1 LSEIKII
8 LDAFSQS
15 SSLDES
21 IKKLEKIIEL
31 SDKIKN
37 NKDALKGGATSG
49 NDTARL
55 IAENAKLVESIDKIR
70 TAEQKKQDTIKAE
83 QGIVGSLKKE
93 VRELNK
99 AIDQSKN
106 IKEVEQLNRKL
117 TETKGKLNDVKNAG
131 KEATNTFG
139 NALSSFQF
147 KFNAL
152 GQAVG
157 QLAVSGLTQLAS
169 QAVDFAKESVKAF
182 LEAELN
188 AKKLEVALQNISGEG
203 TGAFNKLIKQ
213 SEELQ
218 KISIFS
224 DDDIQ
229 NAQTALVQYGLT
241 SDEVEKLLPKIL
253 DLASAQ
259 GIDLASATDISIKA
273 INGQTKGLKTAGIAF
288 EDTGTKAGNLAKLT
302 DNLNKFQGQSSAIME
317 TNAGKLARLGNAYD
331 DFKESVGEALIDI
344 ADQTIE
350 LGVET
355 AAFLKLVFTG
365 YIGFGEY
372 MAGKTAREAA
382 KTSKL
387 VAEVNRKAFDSEVQ
401 YQTTR
406 TEAQRKSEYDAYKRN
421 NVDLLVQRKEFIA
434 SGDKDNLGRVNREIA
449 YNQNIIKAIEKVNAD
464 FLLKKE
470 SDAVKTDE
478 KIAKAEIEKTKDLA
492 REIRAIKIE
501 QEDEYL
507 RASDKLKED
516 AANRIEDL
524 KNDKSVKN
532 EKQRAELILEI
543 NKKLSSDLIALN
555 KKEQDEVQG
564 LQDKAM
570 DEATK
575 KRQDDLDKAKKAKK
589 EKDDKAHEL
598 GLEKLREEAE
608 ADNKLR
614 DKEIAAREEFKK
626 QTLQFGEDLLK
637 ELEKISDKKIAL
649 LDKEISSQDKNIDK
663 QRELADKG
671 LANTLAFEER
681 KKAEL
686 ERSKIAE
693 QKKQEK
699 IAKTQ
704 AFFNAFSSYSKDEP
718 QTAAIKALKDVLLAE
733 VVAKAFAKEGGIVGE
748 IAEPVAGGRIDRGI
762 FKGRSHSQ
770 GGIHLEA
777 EGNEGIFSGKEM
789 GNLGRENFYAL
800 KNLLKNPIDD
810 AIFERQNDAFN
821 ASIPIINVI
830 NKSDQVVE
838 KLDELKKVIADKKE
852 TVWNISPNGLIS
864 KEEFERGFKTIT
876 QYKKAKRRF

>member
-1 LSEIKII
+1 MSEIKIT

-37 NKDALKGGATSG
+37 NKDALKGGSTSG

-55 IAENAKLVESIDKIR
+55 IAENAKLVDSIDKIR
-70 TAEQKKQDTIKAE
+70 AAEQKKQDTIKAE

-147 KFNAL
+147 KFNVL
-152 GQAVG
+152 GQAIG
-157 QLAVSGLTQLAS
+157 QLAVSALTSLAS
-169 QAVDFAKESVKAF
+169 QAVDFGKESVKAF
-182 LEAELN
+182 IEAELN
-188 AKKLEVALQNISGEG
+188 AKKLEVALQNIGGEG
-203 TGAFNKLIKQ
+203 KGAFDKLIKQ

-259 GIDLASATDISIKA
+259 GIDLATATDVSIKA

-331 DFKESVGEALIDI
+331 DFKESAGEALIDI
-344 ADQTIE
+344 VNETMD

-355 AAFLKLVFTG
+355 AAFLKLVFSGFSG
-365 YIGFGEY
+365 YAEY
-372 MAGKTAREAA
+372 VSGKAARETA
-382 KTSKL
+382 KASKL
-387 VAEVNRKAFDSEVQ
+387 IAEVNRKSFDSEVE

-406 TEAQRKSEYDAYKRN
+406 TEAQRKSEYNAYKRS
-421 NVDLLVQRKEFIA
+421 NVDLLAQRKQFIA
-434 SGDKDNLGRVNREIA
+434 SGDKENEKRINAEIVYNLNV
-449 YNQNIIKAIEKVNAD
+449 IKAIEKVNAD

-470 SDAVKTDE
+470 SDAAKTDE
-478 KIAKAEIEKTKDLA
+478 KIGENSIKTDKKTAKVIRKESYKELEERLAAEEKAEKEKADEIEKYKMSQFDKNAKKMTKDA
-492 REIRAIKIE
+492 QKATK
-501 QEDEYL
+501 
-507 RASDKLKED
+507 D
-516 AANRIEDL
+516 AE
-524 KNDKSVKN
+524 
-532 EKQRAELILEI
+532 
-543 NKKLSSDLIALN
+543 
-555 KKEQDEVQG
+555 
-564 LQDKAM
+564 DKAS
-570 DEATK
+570 
-575 KRQDDLDKAKKAKK
+575 
-589 EKDDKAHEL
+589 
-598 GLEKLREEAE
+598 EEQ
-608 ADNKLR
+608 KLR
-614 DKEIAAREEFKK
+614 DKELAAQEEFKK
-626 QTLQFGEDLLK
+626 QTLQFGEDVLK

-686 ERSKIAE
+686 ERAKIAE

-699 IAKTQ
+699 LAKIQ
-704 AFFNAFSSYSKDEP
+704 AFFNAFASYSKDEP
-718 QTAAIKALKDVLLAE
+718 QTAAVKALKDVLLAE

-748 IAEPVAGGRIDRGI
+748 LAEPIAGGRIDRGI
-762 FKGRSHSQ
+762 FKGRSHLQ

-777 EGNEGIFSGKEM
+777 EGNEGIFSGREM

-800 KNLLKNPIDD
+800 KNLLKNPIDES
-810 AIFERQNDAFN
+810 IFERQNESFMGA
-821 ASIPIINVI
+821 IPIIQAI
-830 NKSDQVVE
+830 NNNNEVVKE
-838 KLDELKKVIADKKE
+838 LQELKATIKNKPETSVNWDAMNNMVI
-852 TVWNISPNGLIS
+852 TNI
-864 KEEFERGFKTIT
+864 ERGFKTIT
-876 QYKKAKRRF
+876 TKKQSKRRF

>member
-1 LSEIKII
+1 MSEIKIT

-37 NKDALKGGATSG
+37 NKDALKSGSTSA
-49 NDTARL
+49 NDTAKL
-55 IAENAKLVESIDKIR
+55 VAENAKL
-70 TAEQKKQDTIKAE
+70 AEAIEKVRIAEKKKQDTIKAE
-83 QGIVGSLKKE
+83 EGIVGSLKKE

-106 IKEVEQLNRKL
+106 IKEVEQLNKKL

-147 KFNAL
+147 KFNVL
-152 GQAVG
+152 GQAIG
-157 QLAVSGLTQLAS
+157 QLAVSGLTSLAS
-169 QAVDFAKESVKAF
+169 QAVDFGKESVKAF
-182 LEAELN
+182 IEAELN
-188 AKKLEVALQNISGEG
+188 AKKLEVALQNIGGEG
-203 TGAFNKLIKQ
+203 KGAFDKLIKQ

-259 GIDLASATDISIKA
+259 GIDLATATDVSIKA

-331 DFKESVGEALIDI
+331 DFKESAGEALIDI
-344 ADQTIE
+344 ANETMD

-355 AAFLKLVFTG
+355 AAFLKLVFSGFSG
-365 YIGFGEY
+365 YAEY
-372 MAGKTAREAA
+372 VSGKAARETA
-382 KTSKL
+382 KASKL
-387 VAEVNRKAFDSEVQ
+387 IAEVNRKSFDSEVE

-406 TEAQRKSEYDAYKRN
+406 TEAQRKSEYNAYKRS
-421 NVDLLVQRKEFIA
+421 NVDLLAQRKEFIA
-434 SGDKDNLGRVNREIA
+434 SGDKENEKRINKEIVYNLNV
-449 YNQNIIKAIEKVNAD
+449 IKAIEKVNAD

-470 SDAVKTDE
+470 SDTAKTDE
-478 KIAKAEIEKTKDLA
+478 KIAKTSIKIAKVIRKESFKELQERLAAEEKADKEKADEIEKYKMSQFDKNAKKMTKDA
-492 REIRAIKIE
+492 EKATK
-501 QEDEYL
+501 
-507 RASDKLKED
+507 D
-516 AANRIEDL
+516 AE
-524 KNDKSVKN
+524 
-532 EKQRAELILEI
+532 
-543 NKKLSSDLIALN
+543 
-555 KKEQDEVQG
+555 
-564 LQDKAM
+564 DKAS
-570 DEATK
+570 
-575 KRQDDLDKAKKAKK
+575 
-589 EKDDKAHEL
+589 
-598 GLEKLREEAE
+598 EEQ
-608 ADNKLR
+608 KLR
-614 DKEIAAREEFKK
+614 DKELAAQEEFKK
-626 QTLQFGEDLLK
+626 QTLQFGEDVLK

-686 ERSKIAE
+686 ERAKIAE

-699 IAKTQ
+699 LAKIQ
-704 AFFNAFSSYSKDEP
+704 AFFNAFASYSKDEP
-718 QTAAIKALKDVLLAE
+718 QTAAVKALKDVLLAE

-748 IAEPVAGGRIDRGI
+748 IAEPLSGGRIDRGI
-762 FKGRSHSQ
+762 FKGRSHAR

-789 GNLGRENFYAL
+789 GNLGRENFYNL

-810 AIFERQNDAFN
+810 GIFERQNDSFMGA
-821 ASIPIINVI
+821 IPIIQAI
-830 NKSDQVVE
+830 NNNNEVVRE
-838 KLDELKKVIADKKE
+838 LQELKATIKSKPETSVNWDAMNNMVIAKIE
-852 TVWNISPNGLIS
+852 N
-864 KEEFERGFKTIT
+864 GFKTIT
-876 QYKKAKRRF
+876 TKKQSKRRF

>member
-1 LSEIKII
+1 MSEIKII

-70 TAEQKKQDTIKAE
+70 AAEQKKQDTIKAE
-83 QGIVGSLKKE
+83 QGIIGSLKKE
-93 VRELNK
+93 VKEYKK
-99 AIDQSKN
+99 ALDQATNLKDIEN
-106 IKEVEQLNRKL
+106 YNRKL
-117 TETKGKLNDVKNAG
+117 TETEGKLKAVKNAG

-152 GQAVG
+152 GQAIG
-157 QLAVSGLTQLAS
+157 QLAVTGLTNLAS
-169 QAVDFAKESVKAF
+169 HAVDFGKEAVHAF
-182 LEAELN
+182 IDAELN
-188 AKKLEVALQNISGEG
+188 AKKLEVALKNISGEG
-203 TGAFNKLIKQ
+203 KGSFERLVKQ

-218 KISIFS
+218 AISIFS

-229 NAQTALVQYGLT
+229 KSQTALVQYGLT
-241 SDEVEKLLPKIL
+241 SKEVEKLLPKIL

-259 GIDLASATDISIKA
+259 GIDLGSATEIAIKA
-273 INGQTKGLKTAGIAF
+273 INGQTKGLRTAGIAF
-288 EDTGTKAGNLAKLT
+288 EDTGSKVGNLAKLT
-302 DNLNKFQGQSSAIME
+302 DNLNKFQGQSAAVME
-317 TNAGKLARLGNAYD
+317 TNAGKIELLKNAYD
-331 DFKESVGEALIDI
+331 DILEGIGEDIVFITNATIEGGTTLTEFIQASFGGLQGYADLALYKWKQMLKEIDKDIAAKEERVKGAFQDEFNEQSTSFLRKRYTRDQALLNQALESRKAAIAEGNKIQEKESNETIRALKREQETILEVLQKRNEKEASD
-344 ADQTIE
+344 
-350 LGVET
+350 
-355 AAFLKLVFTG
+355 
-365 YIGFGEY
+365 
-372 MAGKTAREAA
+372 KTKSDDKINERSIKE
-382 KTSKL
+382 SK
-387 VAEVNRKAFDSEVQ
+387 
-401 YQTTR
+401 R
-406 TEAQRKSEYDAYKRN
+406 TEEIKYRDKLEIIKKGEEEEKTIIEKN
-421 NVDLLVQRKEFIA
+421 NDEEIE
-434 SGDKDNLGRVNREIA
+434 SNNREIA
-449 YNQNIIKAIEKVNAD
+449 
-464 FLLKKE
+464 KKQRQ
-470 SDAVKTDE
+470 KDE
-478 KIAKAEIEKTKDLA
+478 A
-492 REIRAIKIE
+492 
-501 QEDEYL
+501 
-507 RASDKLKED
+507 
-516 AANRIEDL
+516 
-524 KNDKSVKN
+524 NDK
-532 EKQRAELILEI
+532 EL
-543 NKKLSSDLIALN
+543 
-555 KKEQDEVQG
+555 
-564 LQDKAM
+564 
-570 DEATK
+570 
-575 KRQDDLDKAKKAKK
+575 
-589 EKDDKAHEL
+589 
-598 GLEKLREEAE
+598 
-608 ADNKLR
+608 
-614 DKEIAAREEFKK
+614 AAQEEFKRASLK
-626 QTLQFGEDLLK
+626 FGEDLLK
-637 ELEKISDKKIAL
+637 ELEKLSEQKEAL
-649 LDKEISSQDKNIDK
+649 LDKEIDQQDKNIER

-718 QTAAIKALKDVLLAE
+718 QTAAVKALKDVLLAE

-748 IAEPVAGGRIDRGI
+748 IAEPIAGGRIDRGI
-762 FKGRSHSQ
+762 FKGRSHLQ

-777 EGNEGIFSGKEM
+777 EGNEGIFSGREM

-810 AIFERQNDAFN
+810 SIFERQNDSFN

-852 TVWNISPNGLIS
+852 TTWNIDAKGLIS
-864 KEEFERGFKTIT
+864 KEEFEKGFKTIT

>member
-1 LSEIKII
+1 LSEIKIT

-37 NKDALKGGATSG
+37 NKDALKSGSTSA
-49 NDTARL
+49 NDTAKL
-55 IAENAKLVESIDKIR
+55 VAENAKL
-70 TAEQKKQDTIKAE
+70 AEAIEKVRIAEKKKQDTIKAE
-83 QGIVGSLKKE
+83 EGIVGSLKKE

-106 IKEVEQLNRKL
+106 IKEVEQLNKKL

-147 KFNAL
+147 KFNVL
-152 GQAVG
+152 GQAIG
-157 QLAVSGLTQLAS
+157 QLAVSGLTSLAS
-169 QAVDFAKESVKAF
+169 QAVDFGKESVKAF
-182 LEAELN
+182 IEAELN
-188 AKKLEVALQNISGEG
+188 AKKLEVALQNIGGEG
-203 TGAFNKLIKQ
+203 KGAFDKLIKQ

-259 GIDLASATDISIKA
+259 GIDLATATDVSIKA

-331 DFKESVGEALIDI
+331 DFKESAGEALIDI
-344 ADQTIE
+344 ANETMD

-355 AAFLKLVFTG
+355 AAFLKLVFSGFSG
-365 YIGFGEY
+365 YAEY
-372 MAGKTAREAA
+372 VSGKAARETA
-382 KTSKL
+382 KASKL
-387 VAEVNRKAFDSEVQ
+387 IAEVNRKSFDSEVE

-406 TEAQRKSEYDAYKRN
+406 TEAQRKSEYNAYKRS
-421 NVDLLVQRKEFIA
+421 NVDLLAQRKEFIA
-434 SGDKDNLGRVNREIA
+434 SGDKENEKRINKEIVYNLNV
-449 YNQNIIKAIEKVNAD
+449 IKAIEKVNAD

-470 SDAVKTDE
+470 SDTAKTDE
-478 KIAKAEIEKTKDLA
+478 KIAKTNIKIAKVIRKESLKELQERLAAEEKAEKEKADEIEKYKMSQFDKNAKKMTKDA
-492 REIRAIKIE
+492 EKA
-501 QEDEYL
+501 
-507 RASDKLKED
+507 LKDSE
-516 AANRIEDL
+516 
-524 KNDKSVKN
+524 
-532 EKQRAELILEI
+532 
-543 NKKLSSDLIALN
+543 
-555 KKEQDEVQG
+555 
-564 LQDKAM
+564 DKAS
-570 DEATK
+570 
-575 KRQDDLDKAKKAKK
+575 
-589 EKDDKAHEL
+589 
-598 GLEKLREEAE
+598 EEQ
-608 ADNKLR
+608 KLR
-614 DKEIAAREEFKK
+614 DKELAAQEEFKK
-626 QTLQFGEDLLK
+626 QTLQFGEDVLK

-686 ERSKIAE
+686 ERAKIAE

-699 IAKTQ
+699 LAKIQ
-704 AFFNAFSSYSKDEP
+704 AFFNAFASYSKDEP
-718 QTAAIKALKDVLLAE
+718 QTAAVKALKDVLLAE

-748 IAEPVAGGRIDRGI
+748 IAEPLSGGRIDRGI
-762 FKGRSHSQ
+762 FKGRSHAR

-789 GNLGRENFYAL
+789 GNLGRENFYNL

-810 AIFERQNDAFN
+810 GIFERQNDSFMGA
-821 ASIPIINVI
+821 IPIIQAI
-830 NKSDQVVE
+830 NNNNEVVRE
-838 KLDELKKVIADKKE
+838 LQELKATIKSKPETSVNWDAMNNMVIAKIE
-852 TVWNISPNGLIS
+852 N
-864 KEEFERGFKTIT
+864 GFKTIT
-876 QYKKAKRRF
+876 TKKQSKRRF

>member
-49 NDTARL
+49 NDTAKL

-70 TAEQKKQDTIKAE
+70 AAEQKKQDTIKAE

-139 NALSSFQF
+139 NALTSFQF
-147 KFNAL
+147 KFNVL
-152 GQAVG
+152 GQAIG
-157 QLAVSGLTQLAS
+157 QLAVNGLATLS
-169 QAVDFAKESVKAF
+169 HQAVDFAKESVHAF
-182 LEAELN
+182 IEAELN
-188 AKKLEVALQNISGEG
+188 AKKLKVALENISGEG
-203 TGAFNKLIKQ
+203 KGAFTKLIDQ

-218 KISIFS
+218 KTSIFS

-229 NAQTALVQYGLT
+229 KAQTALAQYGLT
-241 SDEVEKLLPKIL
+241 SDEIKKLIPQVI

-259 GIDLASATDISIKA
+259 GIDLAEATTTSIKA
-273 INGQTKGLKTAGIAF
+273 IEGQTKGLKTAGIAF
-288 EDTGTKAGNLAKLT
+288 TDTGSKAGNLAKLT
-302 DNLNKFQGQSSAIME
+302 ENLNKFQGQSAAVME
-317 TNAGKLARLGNAYD
+317 TNAGKLARLSNAYD
-331 DFKESVGEALIDI
+331 DFKESAGEALIDVFDGTVEATGEMSRFFEAAFSGLAGFAKYG
-344 ADQTIE
+344 AD
-350 LGVET
+350 T
-355 AAFLKLVFTG
+355 AAIENARASKKVTEQNRQN
-365 YIGFGEY
+365 IDNEIEY
-372 MAGKTAREAA
+372 QSTRSESARRREFVANNNTINELLEKRKTAIRLGE
-382 KTSKL
+382 K
-387 VAEVNRKAFDSEVQ
+387 EVQ
-401 YQTTR
+401 ADIDRQIKYNR
-406 TEAQRKSEYDAYKRN
+406 
-421 NVDLLVQRKEFIA
+421 DL
-434 SGDKDNLGRVNREIA
+434 
-449 YNQNIIKAIEKVNAD
+449 NIAIERSLKNTN
-464 FLLKKE
+464 LKKE
-470 SDAVKTDE
+470 SDAAETDK
-478 KIAKAEIEKTKDLA
+478 KIAKTSIEKNKETEKIKYRDKLEIIKKGEEEEKTIKEKNVDEEIESNN
-492 REIRAIKIE
+492 REIAK
-501 QEDEYL
+501 
-507 RASDKLKED
+507 
-516 AANRIEDL
+516 
-524 KNDKSVKN
+524 VKRQ
-532 EKQRAELILEI
+532 K
-543 NKKLSSDLIALN
+543 
-555 KKEQDEVQG
+555 
-564 LQDKAM
+564 
-570 DEATK
+570 DEADEK
-575 KRQDDLDKAKKAKK
+575 ELAAK
-589 EKDDKAHEL
+589 
-598 GLEKLREEAE
+598 
-608 ADNKLR
+608 
-614 DKEIAAREEFKK
+614 EEFKRASLK
-626 QTLQFGEDLLK
+626 LGEDLLK
-637 ELEKISDKKIAL
+637 ELEKLSEQKEAL
-649 LDKEISSQDKNIDK
+649 LDKEIDKQDSNIER

-748 IAEPVAGGRIDRGI
+748 IAEPIAGGRIDRGI

>member
-1 LSEIKII
+1 MSEIKII

-49 NDTARL
+49 NDTAKL
-55 IAENAKLVESIDKIR
+55 IAENAKL
-70 TAEQKKQDTIKAE
+70 AEAIEKVRIAEKKKQDTIKAE

-106 IKEVEQLNRKL
+106 IKEVEELNRKL

-157 QLAVSGLTQLAS
+157 QLAVSALTNLAS
-169 QAVDFAKESVKAF
+169 QAVDFGKESVKAF
-182 LEAELN
+182 IEAELN
-188 AKKLEVALQNISGEG
+188 AKKLEIALQNISGEG
-203 TGAFNKLIKQ
+203 KGAFDKLIKQ

-288 EDTGTKAGNLAKLT
+288 DDTGTKAGNLAKLT
-302 DNLNKFQGQSSAIME
+302 DNLNKFQGQSAAIME

-331 DFKESVGEALIDI
+331 DLKESVGEALVDI

-365 YIGFGEY
+365 FTGFSEYIT
-372 MAGKTAREAA
+372 GKTAREAA

-387 VAEVNRKAFDSEVQ
+387 VAEVNRKAFDNEVQ

-406 TEAQRKSEYDAYKRN
+406 TEAQRKSEYNAYKRN

-434 SGDKDNLGRVNREIA
+434 SGDKDNLRRVNKEIS

-470 SDAVKTDE
+470 SDSAKTDE
-478 KIAKAEIEKTKDLA
+478 KIDNAKIEKTKDLA

-532 EKQRAELILEI
+532 EKQREELILEI

-555 KKEQDEVQG
+555 KKEQDEVEG

-570 DEATK
+570 DEANK

-589 EKDDKAHEL
+589 EKDDKAHEE
-598 GLEKLREEAE
+598 GLASLRGEAKAEKEAQEE
-608 ADNKLR
+608 R
-614 DKEIAAREEFKK
+614 KK
-626 QTLQFGEDLLK
+626 QLLQFGEDLLK

-649 LDKEISSQDKNIDK
+649 LDKEIDKQDSNIER

-704 AFFNAFSSYSKDEP
+704 AFFNAFASYSKDEP
-718 QTAAIKALKDVLLAE
+718 QTAAVKALKDVLLAE

-762 FKGRSHSQ
+762 FKGRSHLQ

-810 AIFERQNDAFN
+810 SIFERQNDAFN

>member
-1 LSEIKII
+1 MSEIKII

-49 NDTARL
+49 NDTAKL

-70 TAEQKKQDTIKAE
+70 AAEQKKQDTIKAE

-169 QAVDFAKESVKAF
+169 QAVDFGKESVKAF
-182 LEAELN
+182 IEAELN
-188 AKKLEVALQNISGEG
+188 AKKLEIALQNISGEG

-259 GIDLASATDISIKA
+259 GIDLASATETSIKA

-288 EDTGTKAGNLAKLT
+288 DDTGTKAGNLAKLT
-302 DNLNKFQGQSSAIME
+302 ENLNKFQGQSSAVME

-331 DFKESVGEALIDI
+331 DFKESVGEALVDI

-365 YIGFGEY
+365 FTGFGEY

-449 YNQNIIKAIEKVNAD
+449 YNLNIIKAIEKVNAD

-532 EKQRAELILEI
+532 EKQRGELISEI

-589 EKDDKAHEL
+589 ERDDKAHEE
-598 GLEKLREEAE
+598 GLENLREQ
-608 ADNKLR
+608 ADEEK
-614 DKEIAAREEFKK
+614 AAQEERKK
-626 QTLQFGEDLLK
+626 QALQFGEDLIK

-762 FKGRSHSQ
+762 FKGRSHLQ

-810 AIFERQNDAFN
+810 SIFERQNDAFN

>member
-1 LSEIKII
+1 LSEIKIT

-37 NKDALKGGATSG
+37 NKDALKSGSTSA
-49 NDTARL
+49 NDTAKL
-55 IAENAKLVESIDKIR
+55 VAENAKL
-70 TAEQKKQDTIKAE
+70 AEAIEKVRIAEKKKQDTIKAE
-83 QGIVGSLKKE
+83 EGIVGSLKKE

-106 IKEVEQLNRKL
+106 IKEVEQLNKKL

-152 GQAVG
+152 GQAAG
-157 QLAVSGLTQLAS
+157 QLAIGALSAIS
-169 QAVDFAKESVKAF
+169 SHAVEFGKESVKAF
-182 LEAELN
+182 IEAELN
-188 AKKLEVALQNISGEG
+188 AKKLQVALENIGGEG
-203 TGAFNKLIKQ
+203 KGAFDRLIKQ

-229 NAQTALVQYGLT
+229 KAQTALVQYGLT
-241 SDEVEKLLPKIL
+241 SEEVEKLIPKIL

-259 GIDLASATDISIKA
+259 GIDLATATDVSIKA

-331 DFKESVGEALIDI
+331 DFKESAGEALIDI
-344 ADQTIE
+344 ANETMD

-355 AAFLKLVFTG
+355 AAFLKLVFSGFSG
-365 YIGFGEY
+365 YAEY
-372 MAGKTAREAA
+372 VSGKAARETA
-382 KTSKL
+382 KASKL
-387 VAEVNRKAFDSEVQ
+387 IAEVNRKSFDSEVE

-406 TEAQRKSEYDAYKRN
+406 TEAQRKSEYNAYKRS
-421 NVDLLVQRKEFIA
+421 NVDLLAQRKEFIA
-434 SGDKDNLGRVNREIA
+434 SGDKENEKRINKEIVYNLNV
-449 YNQNIIKAIEKVNAD
+449 IKAIEKVNAD

-470 SDAVKTDE
+470 SDTAKTDE
-478 KIAKAEIEKTKDLA
+478 KIAKTSIKIAKVIRKESFKELQERLAAEEKADKEKADEIEKYKMSQFDKNAKKMTKDA
-492 REIRAIKIE
+492 EKATK
-501 QEDEYL
+501 
-507 RASDKLKED
+507 D
-516 AANRIEDL
+516 AE
-524 KNDKSVKN
+524 
-532 EKQRAELILEI
+532 
-543 NKKLSSDLIALN
+543 
-555 KKEQDEVQG
+555 
-564 LQDKAM
+564 DKAS
-570 DEATK
+570 
-575 KRQDDLDKAKKAKK
+575 
-589 EKDDKAHEL
+589 
-598 GLEKLREEAE
+598 EEQ
-608 ADNKLR
+608 KLR
-614 DKEIAAREEFKK
+614 DKELAAQEEFKK
-626 QTLQFGEDLLK
+626 QTLQFGEDVLK

-686 ERSKIAE
+686 ERAKIAE

-699 IAKTQ
+699 LAKIQ
-704 AFFNAFSSYSKDEP
+704 AFFNAFASYSKDEP
-718 QTAAIKALKDVLLAE
+718 QTAAVKALKDVLLAE

-748 IAEPVAGGRIDRGI
+748 IAEPLSGGRIDRGI
-762 FKGRSHSQ
+762 FKGRSHAR

-789 GNLGRENFYAL
+789 GNLGRENFYNL

-810 AIFERQNDAFN
+810 GIFERQNDSFMGA
-821 ASIPIINVI
+821 IPIIQAI
-830 NKSDQVVE
+830 NNNNEVVRE
-838 KLDELKKVIADKKE
+838 LQELKATIKSKPETSVNWDAMNNMVIAKIE
-852 TVWNISPNGLIS
+852 N
-864 KEEFERGFKTIT
+864 GFKTIT
-876 QYKKAKRRF
+876 TKKQSKRRF

>member
-1 LSEIKII
+1 LSEIKIT

-37 NKDALKGGATSG
+37 NKDALKSGSTSA
-49 NDTARL
+49 NDTAKL
-55 IAENAKLVESIDKIR
+55 VAENAKL
-70 TAEQKKQDTIKAE
+70 AEAIEKVRIAEKKKQDTIKAE
-83 QGIVGSLKKE
+83 EGIVGSLKKE

-106 IKEVEQLNRKL
+106 IKEVEQLNKKL

-147 KFNAL
+147 KFNVL
-152 GQAVG
+152 GQAIG
-157 QLAVSGLTQLAS
+157 QLAVSGLTSLAS
-169 QAVDFAKESVKAF
+169 QAVDFGKESVKAF
-182 LEAELN
+182 IEAELN
-188 AKKLEVALQNISGEG
+188 AKKLEVALQNIGGEG
-203 TGAFNKLIKQ
+203 KGAFDKLIKQ

-259 GIDLASATDISIKA
+259 GIDLATATDVSIKA

-302 DNLNKFQGQSSAIME
+302 DNLNKFQGQSSAIVE
-317 TNAGKLARLGNAYD
+317 TNAGKLEMLKNAYD
-331 DFKESVGEALIDI
+331 DVMENVGEFIVDAAEPLVDILAFVANGFTIAGEEAEKFKDNVKLSEEEIKKLNSSMLAFQIATQKTLIEKLEKAGGDGGSI
-344 ADQTIE
+344 QKATEQLKKLNAQLFGGEASKMTDAAIE
-350 LGVET
+350 EQIKRLSEKKLE
-355 AAFLKLVFTG
+355 FLSK
-365 YIGFGEY
+365 GELSN
-372 MAGKTAREAA
+372 AEKIEILKSNLDA
-382 KTSKL
+382 KSKL
-387 VAEVNRKAFDSEVQ
+387 NEKTNDAKSGNEQKVKYREKIKLIKKSAEEEKTIIVENNEERI
-401 YQTTR
+401 
-406 TEAQRKSEYDAYKRN
+406 KSN
-421 NVDLLVQRKEFIA
+421 DL
-434 SGDKDNLGRVNREIA
+434 EIA
-449 YNQNIIKAIEKVNAD
+449 KFARLQ
-464 FLLKKE
+464 KE
-470 SDAVKTDE
+470 
-478 KIAKAEIEKTKDLA
+478 
-492 REIRAIKIE
+492 
-501 QEDEYL
+501 
-507 RASDKLKED
+507 
-516 AANRIEDL
+516 
-524 KNDKSVKN
+524 
-532 EKQRAELILEI
+532 
-543 NKKLSSDLIALN
+543 
-555 KKEQDEVQG
+555 
-564 LQDKAM
+564 
-570 DEATK
+570 
-575 KRQDDLDKAKKAKK
+575 KK
-589 EKDDKAHEL
+589 EKIDKAHEL

-608 ADNKLR
+608 AE
-614 DKEIAAREEFKK
+614 KEQQEERKK
-626 QTLQFGEDLLK
+626 QALQFGEDVVK

-686 ERSKIAE
+686 ERAKIAE

-699 IAKTQ
+699 LAKIQ
-704 AFFNAFSSYSKDEP
+704 AFFNAFASYSKDEP
-718 QTAAIKALKDVLLAE
+718 QTAAVKALKDVLLAE

-748 IAEPVAGGRIDRGI
+748 IAEPLSGGRIDRGI
-762 FKGRSHSQ
+762 FKGRSHAR

-789 GNLGRENFYAL
+789 GNLGRENFYNL

-810 AIFERQNDAFN
+810 GIFERQNDSFMGA
-821 ASIPIINVI
+821 IPIIQAI
-830 NKSDQVVE
+830 NNNNEVVRE
-838 KLDELKKVIADKKE
+838 LQELKATIKSKPETSVNWDAMNNMVIAKIE
-852 TVWNISPNGLIS
+852 N
-864 KEEFERGFKTIT
+864 GFKTIT
-876 QYKKAKRRF
+876 TKKQSKRRF

>member
-49 NDTARL
+49 NDTAKL
-55 IAENAKLVESIDKIR
+55 IAENAKL
-70 TAEQKKQDTIKAE
+70 AEAIEKVRIAEKKKQDTIKAE

-106 IKEVEQLNRKL
+106 IKEVEELNRKL

-157 QLAVSGLTQLAS
+157 QLAVSALTNLAS
-169 QAVDFAKESVKAF
+169 QAVDFGKESVKAF
-182 LEAELN
+182 IEAELN
-188 AKKLEVALQNISGEG
+188 AKKLEIALQNISGEG
-203 TGAFNKLIKQ
+203 KGAFDKLIKQ

-288 EDTGTKAGNLAKLT
+288 DDTGTKAGNLAKLT
-302 DNLNKFQGQSSAIME
+302 DNLNKFQGQSAAIME

-331 DFKESVGEALIDI
+331 DLKESVGEALVDI

-365 YIGFGEY
+365 FTGFSEYIT
-372 MAGKTAREAA
+372 GKTAREAA

-387 VAEVNRKAFDSEVQ
+387 VAEVNRKAFDNEVQ

-406 TEAQRKSEYDAYKRN
+406 TEAQRKSEYNAYKRN

-434 SGDKDNLGRVNREIA
+434 SGDKDNLRRVNKEIS

-470 SDAVKTDE
+470 SDSAKTDE
-478 KIAKAEIEKTKDLA
+478 KIDNAKIEKTKDLA

-532 EKQRAELILEI
+532 EKQREELILEI

-555 KKEQDEVQG
+555 KKEQDEVEG

-570 DEATK
+570 DEANK

-589 EKDDKAHEL
+589 EKDDKAHEE
-598 GLEKLREEAE
+598 GLASLRGEAKAEKEAQEE
-608 ADNKLR
+608 R
-614 DKEIAAREEFKK
+614 KK
-626 QTLQFGEDLLK
+626 QLLQFGEDLLK

-649 LDKEISSQDKNIDK
+649 LDKEIDKQDSNIER

-704 AFFNAFSSYSKDEP
+704 AFFNAFASYSKDEP
-718 QTAAIKALKDVLLAE
+718 QTAAVKALKDVLLAE

-762 FKGRSHSQ
+762 FKGRSHLQ

-810 AIFERQNDAFN
+810 SIFERQNDAFN